1 MDHHCREY
9 PIEDRGRLELRMDFT
24 TINYETEGSLAW
36 ISLNRPDKLNAIN
49 KPMVREL
56 NAALDLA
63 LGDEQ
68 VRVILVKG
76 EGRAFS
82 AGFDLELDPDSELTA
97 AEELEALKR
106 ELYDDFDLI
115 MRFWDS
121 PKPTIAAVHTY
132 CLGGALEIALACDL
146 TIAATGCRFGEPEVK
161 FGSGIVALLLPYVCG
176 PKRAKEMLL
185 TGNDRISS
193 EQAEAWGL
201 INRVVEP
208 EKLAEEAQALAREI
222 ARNDQLAVRLTKQA
236 VNRSYEIGRMREAL
250 KQALELNI
258 VIEST
263 ETEESRT
270 FNEILRNEGAKA
282 AIAWRDSQSL

>member
-1 MDHHCREY
+1 MS
-9 PIEDRGRLELRMDFT
+9 MDFE
-24 TINYETEGSLAW
+24 TIIYETEGPLAW
-36 ISLNRPDKLNAIN
+36 ITLNRPDKLNAIS

-56 NAALDLA
+56 NGALDLA
-63 LGDEQ
+63 LGDERI
-68 VRVILVKG
+68 RVILVKG
-76 EGRAFS
+76 EGRSFS
-82 AGFDLELDPDSELTA
+82 AGFDLELNPDSELTA
-97 AEELEALKR
+97 EEELEALKR

-201 INRVVEP
+201 VNRVVEP
-208 EKLAEEAQALAREI
+208 ENLTDEARALAREI

-270 FNEILRNEGAKA
+270 FNEILKNEGAKA
-282 AIAWRDSQSL
+282 AIAWRDSQTINLKRQ

>member
-1 MDHHCREY
+1 MNFE
-9 PIEDRGRLELRMDFT
+9 
-24 TINYETEGSLAW
+24 TILYETEGPLAW
-36 ISLNRPDKLNAIN
+36 ITLNRPAKLNAIS
-49 KPMVREL
+49 KPMVAEL
-56 NAALDLA
+56 NSALDLA
-63 LGDEQ
+63 LGDD
-68 VRVILVKG
+68 RILVILVKG

-82 AGFDLELDPDSELTA
+82 AGFDLEPDPESSLTA
-97 AEELEALKR
+97 DEELEALKR
-106 ELYDDFDLI
+106 ELYNDFDLI

-132 CLGGALEIALACDL
+132 CLGGALEIAIACDL
-146 TIAATGCRFGEPEVK
+146 TVAATGCRFGEPEVK

-201 INRVVEP
+201 INRVVRP
-208 EKLAEEAQALAREI
+208 ENLVDEARSLAREI
-222 ARNDQLAVRLTKQA
+222 AGNDQLAVRLTKQA
-236 VNRSYEIGRMREAL
+236 VNRSYEIGRMRKAL

-263 ETEESRT
+263 ETEESRI
-270 FNEILRNEGAKA
+270 FNEILKNEGTKA
-282 AIAWRDSQSL
+282 AVAWRDSQLAQ